1 MFNQVSFKKTGSHKT
16 PKIMSFDGKEGDT
29 ISLEDAATM
38 TAEFRSQ
45 NPDAIKGHFF
55 GEDILKD
62 ILGQFQNKGI
72 RFYNGI
78 NSSGDYTLIAVGAKS
93 NEDDQLRSN
102 NTIAEYSHPC
112 PPRCGVAND
121 LNS

>member
-1 MFNQVSFKKTGSHKT
+1 
-16 PKIMSFDGKEGDT
+16 MSFDGKEGDT
-29 ISLEDAATM
+29 ISLEDAAAM

-45 NPDAIKGHFF
+45 NPDAIKGHFI
-55 GEDILKD
+55 GKQILQD

-78 NSSGDYTLIAVGAKS
+78 NSSGDHTLIAVGVKG

-102 NTIAEYSHPC
+102 QTIADNSRPC
-112 PPRCGVAND
+112 PPTCGTAND